1 MRVFI
6 VFLFLL
12 VVSLGISINS
22 SVPMEAPF
30 LVLFACMFALPFR
43 YVIVITAVVA
53 GILDIFSPIK
63 GLSLVSYAVGI
74 IVCFFL
80 SRHLLTN
87 RSLPAFFVLGLS
99 GWFVLIVCKW
109 LLFVLISFGVGATGI
124 AMIFSFDS
132 FGRLLQGFLTA
143 CALLVALFPLSPE
156 ERGPA
161 RSMPFLQ
168 SRAL

>member
-1 MRVFI
+1 MRAFF

-22 SVPMEAPF
+22 SVPGEAPF

-43 YVIVITAVVA
+43 HVMVITAVVA
-53 GILDIFSPIK
+53 GILDLFSPIK
-63 GLSLVSYAVGI
+63 GLSLVSYTVGM

-99 GWFVLIVCKW
+99 GWSVLIVCKW
-109 LLFVLISFGVGATGI
+109 LLFILISLGTGATGV
-124 AMIFSFDS
+124 ALIFSSDS
-132 FGRLLQGFLTA
+132 ASRLIQGFLTA
-143 CALLVALFPLSPE
+143 CALLVALYPLAPE
-156 ERGPA
+156 EYGPVHT
-161 RSMPFLQ
+161 RPFLQ